1 MRKAIIGLLLASTLA
16 TPALAQSWRDRGEV
30 RHDMGE
36 VRQDRRE
43 VNGDLRRGDY
53 REAQQDRRELRDDR
67 RDLRGDRRDWRD
79 DRHDWRDGRHDWRDN
94 HGNWSGGWR
103 GDRRFDWQGYRS
115 ANRNIY
121 RLPRYYA
128 PNGYAYRRYAP
139 GYRIA
144 PFFYGQRYW
153 ISDPWAYRL
162 PPADG
167 PYRWVRYYDDV
178 LLIDIRTGYVRDVI
192 NSFFW

>member
-1 MRKAIIGLLLASTLA
+1 MRKAIISLLLASTLA
-16 TPALAQSWRDRGEV
+16 TPALAQSWRDRGEA
-30 RHDMGE
+30 RQDRGEARQDRGE

-43 VNGDLRRGDY
+43 VNRDVRRGDY

-79 DRHDWRDGRHDWRDN
+79 DRRDN
-94 HGNWSGGWR
+94 RGNWNNGWR
-103 GDRRFDWQGYRS
+103 GDRRYDWQGYRS
-115 ANRNIY
+115 SNRNVY

-128 PNGYAYRRYAP
+128 PRGNAYRRYAP
-139 GYRIA
+139 GYRID

-162 PPADG
+162 PPAYG
-167 PYRWVRYYDDV
+167 SYRWVRYYDDV
-178 LLIDIRTGYVRDVI
+178 LLIDIRNGYVRDVI